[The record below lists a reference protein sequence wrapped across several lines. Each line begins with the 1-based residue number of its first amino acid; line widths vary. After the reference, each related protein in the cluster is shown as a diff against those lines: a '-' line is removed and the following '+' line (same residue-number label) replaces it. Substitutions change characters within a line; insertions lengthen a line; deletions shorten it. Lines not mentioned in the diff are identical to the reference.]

1 MATYEIKWSDGQ
13 TYDVDAPDGMD
24 QAAVLAQFESDM
36 GGNNAV
42 PEQEVGDLGDAFHR
56 SMVSTKGAG
65 QQMIADRLA
74 DTAQNAPLG
83 FSDILKNNSNPTTE
97 MLGPWASPTAI
108 GETAYDWATS
118 RPAYTELFGDTSPEE
133 RAIQSE
139 MAVGETANELNTIPR
154 VPAMNRV
161 AKAEGVGGTISA
173 LFENG
178 LLDAGEGILALGA
191 ESAVPAIAGV
201 GTALATRKPMVGA
214 AVMGGSAGL
223 QERYSQPIEFFS
235 KRGFDLSKREDVER
249 MMAQPELM
257 EEAKSRGLTRA
268 VIIGAA
274 TALSGG
280 LASKTIA
287 QGPVKNMAAQMG
299 AQAGID
305 AAGEGAAGYV
315 TDGKIDGKAM
325 LLEALG
331 GLATA
336 PIEVIGLNSE
346 IRQSIA
352 AKKNKPVDQVT
363 NEDLIDEANE
373 GNQAAADVL
382 RQMGVSERQ
391 LSQMSEG
398 MQESLAKSGDEQA
411 VADAQDTA
419 DAFAVHNRK
428 IDNDAYVETPEY
440 RTKDIPSTG
449 KDGKKRNKPSNAESV
464 YDEYGNEI
472 AYRIPVESK
481 AKGDLPTGTRIT
493 DKLERDIGGTV
504 EKPTQQP
511 NSGQGGALVPLGP
524 DAREQANPMSDEQV
538 AQAQEQ
544 NASTTEINPEPVDHA
559 QAGEAF
565 AQAERQNDRT
575 DPNND
580 ISRAEESLK
589 RAEEDY
595 KRQEAAGNEPSR
607 RGIDDR
613 QSQLNDLKSRR
624 DANEGS
630 ADTQTAGRPE
640 GSNQQNIDLHEGFPV
655 RVKERIYDGQTG
667 EVKVEVERYDPRT
680 GEAEPDAEPY
690 IIKESELKQAR
701 YADKPRQAQDFETRA
716 EVGKVNKG
724 KAKGQRVDEVQD
736 LDRQT
741 YRATDADVNE
751 DFKGAGSGRGKPNTP
766 HEGRSPIPEQ
776 DGGPSPWQTR
786 TKTEEEAVAAAKAYA
801 EEQARQEQAKQER
814 AEQARKTGQPEPEPE
829 FEDDGGAFK
838 AKKTSN
844 KPGKVGKDGYYPTHD
859 HEGQRYVTSK
869 EGGAITFPSL
879 KQAALWIN
887 NVANNNANEDQFFVA
902 TVHPFKQG
910 KANARGMSE
919 SLYTVVE
926 TKRKVQEE
934 PSAKPDLDAEMK
946 SRADDI
952 NKERA
957 RPPLNLPSPNAE
969 PRPEPEAQPEQQPA
983 PEVTPAPQPAAEQQP
998 AAEPAPQPEAQ
1009 TETNVDS
1016 REQALPK
1023 EPKRPSGARRIA
1035 INMGGIKFD
1044 DVIRHGLRKGRDLGR
1059 YIGLL
1064 RKEGGSGVSLDRI
1077 GERLGE
1083 EGYWGFDE
1091 DGRSNTWDESDVLD
1105 AIEND
1110 TLTNE
1115 EQAEY
1120 EINMAE
1126 FKEASRVVSQ
1136 HDGEFDNWSDD
1147 VGIDDYTYDESET
1160 VSFKDF
1166 ERIQNEINE
1175 AEARNSGQST
1185 DGQPSDSQTEVASEE
1200 TGRSGEATGKKDDNS
1215 YEQTD
1220 QGTQAVIPGT
1230 EVTDSDRV
1238 SARGRKPMRGGD
1250 KPMNEGLFDEDAQ
1263 NQTDVEDAAPKTKG
1277 VNRPST
1283 KLYSFPGALFDK
1295 EVYKSIGRD
1304 LKSALKSTTFLTQNV
1319 GKTIKNILR
1328 SALSASDQH
1337 MRADFKERGFF
1348 TPTAEKIVN
1357 MFNAEAGK
1365 ANEVGETYYS
1375 GIERRV
1381 GETFNELSNAI
1392 SKYEDNPEAMARI
1405 VGLLRGNPRAL
1416 RPGTPLHDAAIKVRE
1431 ILDENLRYLREAGV
1445 EIGEVKNGYFPR
1457 EMDTD
1462 VVIGK
1467 EGAFVLAATQ
1477 AYKETGM
1484 DTASAKASAKAL
1496 FDELVYG
1503 HLAGNRSGG
1512 GSSAPFIKG
1521 RVFTKAVDNTD
1532 HPLNQ
1537 FLVKDHVGSLTQYL
1551 SRSARRAE
1559 LARRFGD
1566 NFKNI
1571 EEMEQSLIDEG
1582 SGEIIPELRAH
1593 IESMTGTANQ
1603 SGKELKIYQNIR
1615 MWSALMYLER
1625 ATISSLGEIIM
1636 PAVRTGNVA
1645 DLGVAIAETVKGFKK
1660 KNKSLARE
1668 MAEDLGLIT
1677 GHIGESLMAS
1687 RYAGEDMTG
1696 QNTSLILDRYFRRTG
1711 LEQFTEA
1718 TRIASMKIGNTFIR
1732 RLTKRVGKNGKSA
1745 ALSSDFLAELG
1756 VPKDKAAE
1764 FSAWMNKSDG
1774 FPSDLDSDMGKIYKT
1789 AVWRFVDQTIMRPN
1803 KSMKPKWANSNLG
1816 QVVYHL
1822 QAFTLTF
1829 YQNVMKRSG
1838 RLAKRAVSEKDLSM
1852 QDRAKLLAPAMML
1865 PVLYAF
1871 QAAISE
1877 IRDELTME
1885 DERRDKETG
1894 LSKSIKWMSR
1904 SGMFGAADPLVNM
1917 AVSNARYNRSAAD
1930 SMLGPG
1936 LGATSKTIDTGLA
1949 VLLGNSPNTNTQERK
1964 FVRNFYDV
1972 LLEPSLNYMISKKLG
1987 PAAGPISKLT
1997 GAAIT
2002 QLAGS
2007 GKVKEMVL
2015 SATAGPYKKPG
2026 GSKKGGRPTRES
2038 RKSNRP
2044 ERSSR

>member
-1 MATYEIKWSDGQ
+1 MTQQYEVTWSDGN
-13 TYDVDAPDGMD
+13 TYQVDAPEGMSESD
-24 QAAVLAQFESDM
+24 VLAQFEIDM
-36 GGNNAV
+36 GGSTEAQ
-42 PEQEVGDLGDAFHR
+42 PEPEVGDLGDAFKR
-56 SMVSTKGAG
+56 SLVSTKGAG
-65 QQMIADRLA
+65 QQFVADRLEN
-74 DTAQNAPLG
+74 TAQNAPKS
-83 FSDILKNNSNPTTE
+83 FSDILQSNSNPTTE
-97 MLGPWASPTAI
+97 LLGAYASPSAL
-108 GETAYDWATS
+108 GESAFDYLTS
-118 RPAYTELFGDTSPEE
+118 RPAYTKLFGDTSPEE
-133 RAIQSE
+133 RAIEAQI
-139 MAVGETANELNTIPR
+139 AVGETANELNTIPR
-154 VPAMNRV
+154 VPAMNRI
-161 AKAEGVGGTISA
+161 AKAEGAGDTIKA

-178 LLDAGEGILALGA
+178 VIDAGEGILALGA
-191 ESAVPAIAGV
+191 ESSVPALAGI
-201 GTALATRKPMVGA
+201 GTGLLTRNPTAGA
-214 AVMGGSAGL
+214 AVMGAASGL
-223 QERYSQPIEFFS
+223 QENYSQPIEFFS

-249 MMAQPELM
+249 MLASPELM
-257 EEAKSRGLTRA
+257 EEAKQKGFTRGM
-268 VIIGAA
+268 IIGTFAA
-274 TALSGG
+274 LGGKMAASQLAKAPFKNFTAQMVAQPTVDMSGEA
-280 LASKTIA
+280 LAS
-287 QGPVKNMAAQMG
+287 
-299 AQAGID
+299 GIT
-305 AAGEGAAGYV
+305 EGKV
-315 TDGKIDGKAM
+315 NWKDVV
-325 LLEALG
+325 LEGLG

-336 PIEVIGLNSE
+336 PVEVIGLNSD
-346 IRQSIA
+346 IRAAIA
-352 AKKNKPVDQVT
+352 AKKNKAADQVT
-363 NEDLIDEANE
+363 NEDLIDEAAE

-382 RQMGVSERQ
+382 RQMGVTERQ

-398 MQESLAKSGDEQA
+398 MQESLAASRDEQA
-411 VADAQDTA
+411 VADAQDAA
-419 DAFAVHNRK
+419 DAFAVNNRK
-428 IDNDAYVETPEY
+428 IDQGAYVETPEY
-440 RTKDIPSTG
+440 RTKDIPITG
-449 KDGKKRNKPSNAESV
+449 ANGKKQTKPRNAETV
-464 YDEYGNEI
+464 YDDQNNPI
-472 AYRIPVESK
+472 AYRVPIESK
-481 AKGDLPTGTRIT
+481 ARGDVPTGTRIT
-493 DKLERDIGGTV
+493 DKLERDTGGTV
-504 EKPTQQP
+504 DRPTKQP
-511 NSGQGGALVPLGP
+511 GSGQGGALVPTGP
-524 DAREQANPMSDEQV
+524 DAREQANPMSDEQI
-538 AQAQEQ
+538 AQAQAQ
-544 NASTTEINPEPVDHA
+544 NAGGNLQGAAVDEDTDVRRSDDILYTEEGRAPQTRDDKQGQR

-565 AQAERQNDRT
+565 DQA
-575 DPNND
+575 
-580 ISRAEESLK
+580 
-589 RAEEDY
+589 
-595 KRQEAAGNEPSR
+595 
-607 RGIDDR
+607 DR
-613 QSQLNDLKSRR
+613 QRQR
-624 DANEGS
+624 DGEGV

-680 GEAEPDAEPY
+680 GKAEPDAKPY

-701 YADKPRQAQDFETRA
+701 YADNPRQAQDFETRA
-716 EVGKVNKG
+716 DVGKVDKG
-724 KAKGQRVDEVQD
+724 KAKGQRIDEVQD

-741 YRATDADVNE
+741 FRQTETDPEVPGADGPASNVDDRGPTSRAD
-751 DFKGAGSGRGKPNTP
+751 R
-766 HEGRSPIPEQ
+766 PEQ
-776 DGGPSPWQTR
+776 PEGPSPWQTR
-786 TKTEEEAVAAAKAYA
+786 TKTEDEAVAAAKAYA

-969 PRPEPEAQPEQQPA
+969 TRPEPEAQPEQQPA

-998 AAEPAPQPEAQ
+998 AAEPTPQPEAQ
-1009 TETNVDS
+1009 AETNVDS

-1250 KPMNEGLFDEDAQ
+1250 KPMNEGLYDEDAQ

-1283 KLYSFPGALFDK
+1283 KFYSFPGALFDK
-1295 EVYKSIGRD
+1295 EVYKAIGRD

-1319 GKTIKNILR
+1319 GKTVKNILR

>member
-1 MATYEIKWSDGQ
+1 MTQQYEVTWSDGN
-13 TYDVDAPDGMD
+13 TYQVDAPEGMSESD
-24 QAAVLAQFESDM
+24 VLAQFEIDM
-36 GGNNAV
+36 GGSTEAQ
-42 PEQEVGDLGDAFHR
+42 PEPEVGDLGDAFKR
-56 SMVSTKGAG
+56 SLVSTKGAG
-65 QQMIADRLA
+65 QQFVADRLEN
-74 DTAQNAPLG
+74 TAQNAPKS
-83 FSDILKNNSNPTTE
+83 FSDILQSNSNPTTE
-97 MLGPWASPTAI
+97 LLGAYASPSAL
-108 GETAYDWATS
+108 GESAFDYLTS
-118 RPAYTELFGDTSPEE
+118 RPAYTELFGNTSPEE
-133 RAIQSE
+133 RAIEAQI
-139 MAVGETANELNTIPR
+139 AVGETANELNTIPR

-161 AKAEGVGGTISA
+161 AKAEGAGDTIKA

-178 LLDAGEGILALGA
+178 GMDAVEGILALGA
-191 ESAVPAIAGV
+191 ESSVPALAGI
-201 GTALATRKPMVGA
+201 GTGLLTRNPTAGA
-214 AVMGGSAGL
+214 AVMGAASGA

-249 MMAQPELM
+249 MLASPELM
-257 EEAKSRGLTRA
+257 EEAKQKGFTRGM
-268 VIIGAA
+268 IIGTFAA
-274 TALSGG
+274 LGGKMAASQLAKAPFKNFTAQMVAQPTVDMSGEA
-280 LASKTIA
+280 LAS
-287 QGPVKNMAAQMG
+287 
-299 AQAGID
+299 GIT
-305 AAGEGAAGYV
+305 EGKV
-315 TDGKIDGKAM
+315 NWKDVV
-325 LLEALG
+325 LEGLG

-336 PIEVIGLNSE
+336 PVEVIGLNSD
-346 IRQSIA
+346 IRAAIA
-352 AKKNKPVDQVT
+352 AKKNKAADQVT
-363 NEDLIDEANE
+363 NEDLIDEAAE

-382 RQMGVSERQ
+382 RQMGVTERQ

-398 MQESLAKSGDEQA
+398 MQESLAASRDEQA
-411 VADAQDTA
+411 VADAQDAA
-419 DAFAVHNRK
+419 DAFAVNNRK
-428 IDNDAYVETPEY
+428 IDQGAYVETPEY
-440 RTKDIPSTG
+440 RTKDIPITG
-449 KDGKKRNKPSNAESV
+449 ANGKPRNKPRNAETI
-464 YDEYGNEI
+464 YDEQGNAI
-472 AYRIPVESK
+472 AYRVPIESK
-481 AKGDLPTGTRIT
+481 ARGDVPTGTRIT
-493 DKLERDIGGTV
+493 DKLERDTGGTV
-504 EKPTQQP
+504 DRPTKQP
-511 NSGQGGALVPLGP
+511 GSGQGGALVPTGP
-524 DAREQANPMSDEQV
+524 DAREQANPMSDEQI
-538 AQAQEQ
+538 AQAQAQ
-544 NASTTEINPEPVDHA
+544 NAGGNLQGAAVDEDTDVRRSDDILYTQEGRA
-559 QAGEAF
+559 PQTRDDKQGQRQAGEAF
-565 AQAERQNDRT
+565 DQA
-575 DPNND
+575 
-580 ISRAEESLK
+580 
-589 RAEEDY
+589 
-595 KRQEAAGNEPSR
+595 
-607 RGIDDR
+607 DR
-613 QSQLNDLKSRR
+613 QRQR
-624 DANEGS
+624 DGEGV

-998 AAEPAPQPEAQ
+998 AAEPTPQPEAQ
-1009 TETNVDS
+1009 AETNVDS

-1250 KPMNEGLFDEDAQ
+1250 KPMNEGLYDEDAQ

-1283 KLYSFPGALFDK
+1283 KFYSFPGALFDK
-1295 EVYKSIGRD
+1295 EVYKAIGRD

-1319 GKTIKNILR
+1319 GKTVKNILR

-1852 QDRAKLLAPAMML
+1852 QDRARLLAPAMML

-1972 LLEPSLNYMISKKLG
+1972 LLEPSLNYLISKKLG